1 MEHREL
7 LFEIV
12 TVERKGLLF
21 EIVTVKEIGLRIF
34 KIVIVKEVRL
44 GIIFFLL
51 GFLNLEK
58 LFLNCRTNSGK
69 NGNDIAA
76 DVAQLERSNVKYY
89 A

>member
-1 MEHREL
+1 MPIEIVTMEHREL

-58 LFLNCRTNSGK
+58 LFLNCRTYSGK
-69 NGNDIAA
+69 
-76 DVAQLERSNVKYY
+76 KW
-89 A
+89 

>member
-1 MEHREL
+1 MPIEIVTMEHREL

-21 EIVTVKEIGLRIF
+21 EIVTVKEIGLRIS
-34 KIVIVKEVRL
+34 KIVIVKEARL

-58 LFLNCRTNSGK
+58 LFLN
-69 NGNDIAA
+69 
-76 DVAQLERSNVKYY
+76 
-89 A
+89 